1 MLFTSVLILHI
12 CSGVSGVLSGGT
24 AVFLRKGSR
33 RHRAAGNVFVLSMIG
48 LSLSAIYLALVKSES
63 SNVLAGI
70 FTSYLVITAWATAR
84 RNERQTGFLD
94 WIGFLAI
101 IAVITGY
108 MMFGLEAAHS
118 VKGSKDGVPA
128 GMYFFMGCI
137 GLLAAVGDLRMLVS
151 RGVSGTRRLARH
163 LWRMCFALF
172 IASGS
177 IFLARPHLFP
187 AFMRKTNMLFLLG
200 ILPLL
205 LMIFWLFRVHFKN
218 RSESRSLQVPGGVY
232 SVRT

>member
-1 MLFTSVLILHI
+1 MLFTPVLILHI

-33 RHRAAGNVFVLSMIG
+33 RHRVAGNVFVLSMIG

-63 SNVLAGI
+63 SNVLAGT
-70 FTSYLVITAWATAR
+70 FTSYLVITAWTTAR

-94 WIGFLAI
+94 WIGLLAI
-101 IAVITGY
+101 IAIITGY
-108 MMFGLEAAHS
+108 TMFGLEAARS

-128 GMYFFMGCI
+128 GMYFFMGCV
-137 GLLAAVGDLRMLVS
+137 GLLAAVGDVRMLVS
-151 RGVSGTRRLARH
+151 RGVSGTSRLARH

-187 AFMRKTNMLFLLG
+187 AFMRRTYILAVLG
-200 ILPLL
+200 FLPLI
-205 LMIFWLFRVHFKN
+205 LMVFWLFRVRFLNK
-218 RSESRSLQVPGGVY
+218 STSRSLQLPGGVY
-232 SVRT
+232 SVRA